1 MASTAVERTV
11 GDRTV
16 RISSPDRI
24 YFPELGITKLDLVE
38 YYCSVGEGALAAV
51 KNRPCTLHR
60 YPEGINGE
68 AIYQKRLPRGAPDW
82 VKTVEI
88 TYPSGR
94 TAHQLCATGLAS
106 LVWAVQMSTV
116 EFHPWPVTADH
127 VDNPDELRIDLDP
140 QPETGFAEARQAA
153 ELVAELCDELGWSAW
168 LKTSGGRGLHIA
180 IAIEPIWAVE
190 QVRRA
195 ALALGRE
202 LARRAPELLTVA
214 WWKEE
219 RGERIFVDYNQN
231 ARDRTI
237 VSAYSVRPHPQ
248 ATVSAPI
255 TWDEL
260 TDAVPSDFTVATMP
274 ERFSRLG
281 DLHADRADCAPAD
294 LELLLEWVRRD
305 ERDHDLADAP
315 YPPNYPK
322 MPGEP
327 ARVQPSRAKKG
338 EAV

>member
-1 MASTAVERTV
+1 MASTVLERAV

-16 RISSPDRI
+16 RISHPDRV

-38 YYCSVGEGALAAV
+38 YYCRVGSGALAAV
-51 KNRPCTLHR
+51 ENRPCTLHR
-60 YPEGINGE
+60 YPEGIDGE
-68 AIYQKRLPRGAPDW
+68 AVYQKRLPRGAPDW

-94 TAHQLCATGLAS
+94 TANQLCVTELAS
-106 LVWAVQMSTV
+106 MIWAVQMSTV
-116 EFHPWPVTADH
+116 EFHPWPVTASA

-140 QPETGFAEARQAA
+140 QPGTGFAEARQAA
-153 ELVAELCDELGWSAW
+153 GLVAEICDELGWTAW

-180 IAIEPIWAVE
+180 LGIEPRWTVE

-195 ALALGRE
+195 GLALGRE
-202 LARRAPELLTVA
+202 LVRRAPDLLTVA

-237 VSAYSVRPHPQ
+237 VSAYSVRPLPR

-255 TWDEL
+255 LWEEL
-260 TDAVPSDFTVATMP
+260 ADAVPQDFTIVTMP
-274 ERFSRLG
+274 ERFDRVG
-281 DLHADRADCAPAD
+281 DVHAGRADSDLAD
-294 LELLLEWVRRD
+294 LELLLEWVHRD

-327 ARVQPSRAKKG
+327 PRVQPSRARK
-338 EAV
+338 A